1 MCSGALS
8 CTTGR
13 ANKRAFP
20 ILLPL
25 VHAAVLIGQPVKG
38 VRFDKLG
45 IFSMAGLHQGMQ
57 SKESSGKQARPLACG

>member
-38 VRFDKLG
+38 VRFEKLG
-45 IFSMAGLHQGMQ
+45 IFVMACLHIECGRKLVLA
-57 SKESSGKQARPLACG
+57 SKIA